1 MSGDIETK
9 SVQCHRRRGVGT
21 VLLVGVLVALAAPSL
36 GSLAQESTPAWI
48 RRSDAYSAAV
58 VELNQKVRP
67 EAATANAAL
76 DAQVTDVSAGAQ
88 QRTKKAFQQLLQEL
102 RAQRARE
109 KDPNVRQDLEILNDH
124 VENKIRAIEFERR
137 SVEGNF

>member
-9 SVQCHRRRGVGT
+9 SVQCHGRRGVGI

-36 GSLAQESTPAWI
+36 GLAQESTPAWI

-76 DAQVTDVSAGAQ
+76 DAQITDVSAGAH
-88 QRTKKAFQQLLQEL
+88 RTC
-102 RAQRARE
+102 
-109 KDPNVRQDLEILNDH
+109 
-124 VENKIRAIEFERR
+124 R
-137 SVEGNF
+137 SPSSASTTCFWTR